1 MYSKSTSVLN
11 PEYCRSP
18 FKPVTR
24 TSYVPWNQIH
34 VMEAVVMASSPQ
46 GGLAWPHTEQE
57 ARSGG
62 GLTAPCP
69 AHTLPP
75 ALPALVTRDAA
86 SRGGVT
92 LSSDVTMLRA
102 VTPSSGRLVTRL
114 AVPGTGVH
122 LVHSSSSA
130 PGHRE
135 VLALQLTPASPTPR
149 N

>member
-1 MYSKSTSVLN
+1 M
-11 PEYCRSP
+11 
-18 FKPVTR
+18 TR

-34 VMEAVVMASSPQ
+34 VLEAVVMASSPQ
-46 GGLAWPHTEQE
+46 GGLAWPDTEQE
-57 ARSGG
+57 ARTGG

-75 ALPALVTRDAA
+75 ALPAVVTRDAA

-92 LSSDVTMLRA
+92 LSSDATVTRT

-114 AVPGTGVH
+114 AVPGTGLH
-122 LVHSSSSA
+122 LVHTSSSA

-135 VLALQLTPASPTPR
+135 VLALQLTPASPAPSLHR
-149 N
+149 